1 MSTPRVGRNALG
13 LVLLSILITAT
24 WFASHR
30 MLADISNQQARY
42 YIDRWHAGKTQLSS
56 GRLDELQ
63 AELKSAIALDSA
75 NPNLHEDL
83 ARLHAWRSERGSL
96 ADPTSRA
103 ARVEARTYFT
113 QAAVLRPTSERAWS
127 GVAYMRFMLGE
138 VDDQFGAAIKLALL
152 RGPWNSEIQMTTIHI
167 GFASWQILTPE
178 LQDQLRRAIYNQ
190 AHWKLAPQK
199 ARLELLI
206 KAFNRP
212 QLACLLEQAGPKA
225 CPPA

>member
-1 MSTPRVGRNALG
+1 MSKSGLGRIAIG
-13 LVLLSILITAT
+13 LTLLCVLMMAF
-24 WFASHR
+24 WFAGHR
-30 MLADISNQQARY
+30 MLADIYNQQARY
-42 YIDRWHAGKTQLSS
+42 YVDRWRAGKLQLSPT
-56 GRLDELQ
+56 RLDELQ
-63 AELKSAIALDSA
+63 AELKSAIALDPT

-83 ARLHAWRSERGSL
+83 ARFHAWRSEQGSL
-96 ADPTSRA
+96 ADSTSRA

-113 QAAVLRPTSERAWS
+113 QAAALRPTSQRAWA
-127 GVAYMRFMLGE
+127 GVAYLRFLLGE
-138 VDDQFGAAIKLALL
+138 VDDQFGSALKLALL
-152 RGPWNSEIQMTTIHI
+152 RGPWDSEIQMTAIHI

-212 QLACLLEQAGPKA
+212 ELACLLEVAGPKA